1 LAILRIPPHGKRATK
16 AIEEGVL
23 AEKRLSRRKFIKI
36 GAALGIGTTGAS
48 VLAACGG
55 GSEGPGEE
63 AVEGGLT
70 GGVQGAAQSAGGT
83 TTQSGGTP
91 VAEIPEGAPIARVAD
106 VSRGS
111 AVEFTDAQLQQPAVL
126 VHLEDG
132 DFAAYSAVCTHRG
145 CTVNY
150 RDGKLACP
158 CHGSVFDP
166 AQGAAVEAGPASRPL
181 PEIPVEVRGDEV
193 LRA

>member
-1 LAILRIPPHGKRATK
+1 
-16 AIEEGVL
+16 L
-23 AEKRLSRRKFIKI
+23 AEKRLSRRKFIQI
-36 GAALGIGTTGAS
+36 GAALGMGTTGAS

-55 GSEGPGEE
+55 GSGSEGPGKE

-83 TTQSGGTP
+83 TTQAGTP

-106 VSRGS
+106 VPRGS
-111 AVEFTDAQLQQPAVL
+111 AVEFTDALLQQPAVL

-166 AQGAAVEAGPASRPL
+166 ARGAAVEAGPAPGPL
-181 PEIPVEVRGDEV
+181 SEIPVEVRSDEV